1 MIMSID
7 KPFDVVVMGGGPG
20 GSSTA
25 TFLAQKGHKV
35 LLLEKERFPRF
46 HIGESLL
53 PALWD
58 IWDALGVTA
67 ELEAKGFV
75 VKQGVNFAMFNSP
88 NDIALLTGEY
98 PEYFQRPY
106 AYHVDRARFD
116 EILLNHARR
125 SGVEVREGWTVQ
137 DVLFDGSRAV
147 GVSAGPTGE
156 AARPIPAPM
165 VVDATGRSS
174 LIARKLG
181 WHKRDPALSKV
192 SYFTHFKGAR
202 RQETIEILKDPV
214 LCQDGT
220 YMTDIHT
227 IDGGWIWYI
236 PLTDDVVSVGVVADV
251 KNDFGANDPQTRF
264 NRAIE
269 SCPRIREAIGS
280 AQQMMEMQVISN
292 ISYLSDSFVGDGF
305 VLVGDASMF
314 VDPIFSAGVTIAM
327 RGGMFAAEAI
337 HEAFLAGDFSAARL
351 KPYEMKIRHPMGRIF
366 KMIYNWYQI
375 LQSKDAGNIFAMSRQ
390 MPLLRERLIV
400 LLSGGYDKVDMESI
414 LKATEGQMDRLAAG
428 PGKMA

>member
-1 MIMSID
+1 M
-7 KPFDVVVMGGGPG
+7 KQAEQFDVIVMGGGPG

-25 TFLAQKGHKV
+25 TFLAQKGHRV

-58 IWDALGVTA
+58 IWDKLGVTS

-88 NDIALLTGEY
+88 QDIALLTGEY

-106 AYHVDRARFD
+106 AYHVDRASFD

-125 SGVEVREGWTVQ
+125 TGVEVREEWTVQ
-137 DVLFDGSRAV
+137 DVLFEGSRAV
-147 GVSAGPTGE
+147 GVSAGPNGQ
-156 AARPIPAPM
+156 AARPIRSSI

-174 LIARKLG
+174 LISRKLG
-181 WHKRDPALSKV
+181 WHKRDPQLSKV
-192 SYFTHFKGAR
+192 AYFTHFKGAR

-227 IDGGWIWYI
+227 IDAGWIWYI
-236 PLTDDVVSVGVVADV
+236 PLTDDIVSVGAVVDL
-251 KNDFGANDPQTRF
+251 KHDFGAPDPQTRF

-269 SCPRIREAIGS
+269 SCSRIRDWVGS
-280 AQQMMEMQVISN
+280 SQQMIEMQAISN

-305 VLVGDASMF
+305 VMVGDASMF

-337 HEAFLAGDFSAARL
+337 HEAFAAGDFSAARL
-351 KPYEMKIRHPMGRIF
+351 KPYELKIRHPMGRIF
-366 KMIYNWYQI
+366 KMIYNWYHI
-375 LQSKDAGNIFAMSRQ
+375 LQNKDVGNIFAMSQQ

-400 LLSGGYDKVDMESI
+400 LLSGGYDKVDMEAI
-414 LKATEGQMDRLAAG
+414 LKATEGQMDRLTPG
-428 PGKMA
+428 TGKMV

>member
-1 MIMSID
+1 MNHEEQ
-7 KPFDVVVMGGGPG
+7 FDVVVMGGGPG
-20 GSSTA
+20 GSTTA
-25 TFLAQKGHKV
+25 TFLAQKGHRV
-35 LLLEKERFPRF
+35 LLLEKEQFPRF

-58 IWDALGVTA
+58 IWDALGVTP
-67 ELEAKGFV
+67 ELEAKGFL
-75 VKQGVNFAMFNSP
+75 VKQGINFGLYHP
-88 NDIALLTGEY
+88 TQDIYLLTGEY
-98 PEYFQRPY
+98 PKYFRRPY
-106 AYHVDRARFD
+106 TYHVDRAQFD

-125 SGVEVREGWTVQ
+125 QGVAVREGWTIH
-137 DVLFDGSRAV
+137 DVLFDGNRAV

-156 AARPIPAPM
+156 APRSISSSM

-181 WHKRDPALSKV
+181 WYRRDPVLNKV
-192 SYFTHFKGAR
+192 AYFTHFKGAY
-202 RQETIEILKDPV
+202 RQETIDAVNDPV
-214 LCQDGT
+214 LCQNDT
-220 YMTDIHT
+220 YMTHILT

-236 PLTDDVVSVGVVADV
+236 PLANDVVSVGVVVDT
-251 KNDFGANDPQTRF
+251 KHDFGVQDPQLRF

-269 SCPRIREAIGS
+269 DSPRIHEWIGS
-280 AQQMMEMQVISN
+280 SSQILEMKVISN

-337 HEAFLAGDFSAARL
+337 HDAFESGDFSGARL
-351 KPYEMKIRHPMGRIF
+351 KPYEDKIRHPMNRIF
-366 KMIYNWYQI
+366 QMIYNWYKV
-375 LQSKDAGNIFAMSRQ
+375 LENKDAANVFVLARQ

-400 LLSGGYDKVDMESI
+400 LLSGGYDKVDMEAI
-414 LKATEGQMDRLAAG
+414 LKAAESETPAAG
-428 PGKMA
+428 A